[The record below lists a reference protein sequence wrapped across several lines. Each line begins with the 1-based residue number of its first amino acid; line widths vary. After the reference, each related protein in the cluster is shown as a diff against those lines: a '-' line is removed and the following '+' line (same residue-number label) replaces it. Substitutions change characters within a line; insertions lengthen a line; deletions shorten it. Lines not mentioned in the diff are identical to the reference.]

1 MCLFNKRKVPSH
13 LSTMV
18 MQKMKINETFSM
30 LWKYIT
36 SFTKTKDQRQELTS
50 IWKISHV
57 HVTSIWKFFT
67 LKEDFNKGTIRFFR
81 AEKGQTGA
89 VYDCMWDIYV
99 DWCESQQID
108 HTEVSSLQLTD
119 ALGFPFFCL
128 KARVVLR
135 QP

>member
-57 HVTSIWKFFT
+57 HVTSI
-67 LKEDFNKGTIRFFR
+67 
-81 AEKGQTGA
+81 
-89 VYDCMWDIYV
+89 
-99 DWCESQQID
+99 
-108 HTEVSSLQLTD
+108 
-119 ALGFPFFCL
+119 
-128 KARVVLR
+128 
-135 QP
+135 